1 MNTTFKV
8 LATAIPMTL
17 LTACYGPTLTD
28 KEIQL
33 ELVEEQGVSVVGIF
47 CKANKP
53 IMIKSISI
61 NGRDPYYPITTE
73 NMNPMAMAIA
83 PMEALRRFMPMENLK
98 KEGIEPVVLPCV
110 KGQREI
116 VLGAI
121 VTSPKPEER
130 EVIDVTIV
138 TTNYGTN
145 TWTFE

>member
-1 MNTTFKV
+1 MNTTFKI
-8 LATAIPMTL
+8 LATAIPMTF
-17 LTACYGPTLTD
+17 LTGCYGPTLTD

-33 ELVEEQGVSVVGIF
+33 SLVNEGGISVVGLF
-47 CKANKP
+47 CKANTP
-53 IMIKSISI
+53 IMIKSISV
-61 NGRDPYYPITTE
+61 NGRDPYYPVTTE

-98 KEGIEPVVLPCV
+98 SEGIEPVILPCH
-110 KGQREI
+110 KGQREV
-116 VLGAI
+116 VLGA
-121 VTSPKPEER
+121 VATSNNPAER

>member
-1 MNTTFKV
+1 M
-8 LATAIPMTL
+8 ATIIPMTF

-33 ELVEEQGVSVVGIF
+33 QLAQEQGVSIVGIF
-47 CKANKP
+47 CKANTP
-53 IMIKSISI
+53 IMIKSISV
-61 NGRDPYYPITTE
+61 NGRDPYYPITTD

-83 PMEALRRFMPMENLK
+83 PMEALRRFMPIENLK

-121 VTSPKPEER
+121 ANSPNPNER

-145 TWTFE
+145 TWTFQ

>member
-1 MNTTFKV
+1 MNTTLKV
-8 LATAIPMTL
+8 LAAAIPMTF
-17 LTACYGPTLTD
+17 LTGCYGPTLTD

-33 ELVEEQGVSVVGIF
+33 ELVQENGISIVSIF

-53 IMIKSISI
+53 IMIKSISV
-61 NGRDPYYPITTE
+61 NGRDPYYPVTTE
-73 NMNPMAMAIA
+73 SMHPMAMAIQPGLA
-83 PMEALRRFMPMENLK
+83 LKRFLPMEVIQKDEMA
-98 KEGIEPVVLPCV
+98 PVVLPCV

-116 VLGAI
+116 ILGAMAF
-121 VTSPKPEER
+121 SPKPEER